1 MVWGSHTSSEQ
12 CMRQTRPISAF
23 SMTMVSVIPCA
34 YDPKEPHATLRPKVP
49 KLMHGRANA
58 RLEPSHNEISA
69 KGLAFKAKQCHVR
82 LHRFFARELVAELG
96 FAQLENSSEQTL
108 EDLAFAQANLQ

>member
-1 MVWGSHTSSEQ
+1 M
-12 CMRQTRPISAF
+12 
-23 SMTMVSVIPCA
+23 IPYA

-49 KLMHGRANA
+49 TDAWANA

>member
-1 MVWGSHTSSEQ
+1 MSRDGKCHVT
-12 CMRQTRPISAF
+12 
-23 SMTMVSVIPCA
+23 
-34 YDPKEPHATLRPKVP
+34 PKVSRDGGVESE
-49 KLMHGRANA
+49 M
-58 RLEPSHNEISA
+58 SA